1 MKKNG
6 VFGIKVSEI
15 VYKNKN
21 KISILS
27 QKDKKCDK
35 NDEKETEG
43 CSSQVD
49 EKCCSHY
56 DEESSQFDKK
66 CCSQLDKK
74 CCSQSDKKCSQ
85 DDEICNLLN
94 NVKYSEAA
102 RVDDVNVKV
111 DSNENSITES
121 EILLSSQPLG
131 A

>member
-1 MKKNG
+1 MNP
-6 VFGIKVSEI
+6 
-15 VYKNKN
+15 
-21 KISILS
+21 
-27 QKDKKCDK
+27 KCDR
-35 NDEKETEG
+35 NDEKEIEG

-111 DSNENSITES
+111 DSYENSITES